1 MTKSQY
7 SLLSGLKKLFGQTLT
22 YGASS
27 ILGRFAYFLL
37 VPLHTTRLESR
48 SEYGV
53 NTDVYTIIAFL
64 MVILIYGMETAF
76 FRFTAKPGVDKKN
89 IYSTILK
96 SIFST
101 TALFIALVWIFFDP
115 ILEALRYESNP
126 RIIIWMISILVLE
139 VTAAIPMAK
148 LRSEDRAKR
157 FVSIKLTHIFTNV
170 GLNVVFLY
178 VIPEMASHNILFG
191 KELQS
196 LFPASFGVEFIF
208 LANFIACVVYNTML
222 VKEFKPLWGKFDFSL
237 WKSMMIFGLPLM
249 ISGLA
254 GVANEVADR
263 QFIKYLLPESIS
275 LDQLG
280 VYGAVYKLSIFL
292 VLFNQ
297 AFRYAAEP
305 FFFSKSADK
314 NNREVLARVMKIF
327 VMILGFG
334 FVLVLAFLP
343 ILKQF
348 IDANYWEGLYIVPIL
363 LAANVFLS
371 INTQVSL
378 WYKLIDK
385 TSYGM
390 IITFAGFIATL
401 ALNIYLIPIL
411 GYEGAAWATLCSYFV
426 MLTVSFVLGQ
436 RVYPIPYPT
445 KRIALY
451 LFISFGLGYLAH
463 QYTTPYLWFPI
474 LCLVATA
481 GLFAYFEKGEIKNII
496 NSLKNRS

>member
-1 MTKSQY
+1 M
-7 SLLSGLKKLFGQTLT
+7 SGLKKLFGQTLT

-37 VPLHTTRLESR
+37 VPLHTARLETR
-48 SEYGV
+48 TEYGV

-64 MVILIYGMETAF
+64 MVVLIYGMETAF
-76 FRFTAKPGVDKKN
+76 FRFSAKKDLDKN
-89 IYSTILK
+89 VIYSTILK
-96 SIFST
+96 SIFSS
-101 TALFIALVWIFFDP
+101 TAVFLALVWMFFDP
-115 ILEALRYESNP
+115 IIEALRYDSNP

-148 LRSEDRAKR
+148 LRSEDRARR

-178 VIPEMASHNILFG
+178 IIPKMA
-191 KELQS
+191 ELNFP
-196 LFPASFGVEFIF
+196 LGNELHAIFPASFGVEFIF
-208 LANFIACVVYNTML
+208 LANFIACVVYNAML
-222 VKEFKPLWGKFDFSL
+222 AKEFKPLFGKFDFSL
-237 WKSMMIFGLPLM
+237 WKTLMVFGLPLM

-263 QFIKYLLPESIS
+263 QFIKYLLPEDIA

-305 FFFSKSADK
+305 FFFSNSADK
-314 NNREVLARVMKIF
+314 NNKETLARVMKIF
-327 VMILGFG
+327 VMILGLG
-334 FVLVLAFLP
+334 FVFVLALLP
-343 ILKQF
+343 LLKQF
-348 IDANYWEGLYIVPIL
+348 IDSNYWEGLYIVPIL

-390 IITFAGFIATL
+390 IITFAGFTATL
-401 ALNIYLIPIL
+401 GLNIYLIPL
-411 GYEGAAWATLCSYFV
+411 MGYEGAAWATLSSYFI
-426 MLTVSFVLGQ
+426 MMMVSFVMGQ

-463 QYTTPYLWFPI
+463 QYTTPYLWFQI

-481 GLFAYFEKGEIKNII
+481 GLFAYLEKGEIKKVIY
-496 NSLKNRS
+496 SLKNRS